1 MILSNETM
9 KLKQNIV
16 INDQAIFDEIG
27 SGGNVSV
34 NLKSEI
40 DTSL

>member
-1 MILSNETM
+1 M
-9 KLKQNIV
+9 KLKQNTV
-16 INDQAIFDEIG
+16 INDQEIVDEIG
-27 SGGNVSV
+27 AGGNVSV